1 MRKIFFLTA
10 LMMMILTTT
19 VFAEEEPAATPE
31 PAEDGPYVY
40 TSEDFQYSITCPF
53 KPVAVI
59 QNPWEDPERRGEMLV
74 FVHEG
79 FDILYAY
86 KIQVNAFDTTQVPDF
101 NKGSVAAIGDY
112 LIALKNDGGYST
124 ADLVNITKNNKGVT
138 AVTAD
143 KIEVINKETGEVEGE
158 FVADQRYVYT
168 YFRSPEGRCIGIQLM
183 SANLSKQYIDTYRYS
198 VSTFKDNSSAKDF
211 KKDKKSKDKDK
222 KAKDKK
228 DKDKK
233 SKDKAKDKKS
243 KDKKSEDKPDDKK

>member
-10 LMMMILTTT
+10 LLMMILTTT
-19 VFAEEEPAATPE
+19 AFAEEEPAVDPTESTP
-31 PAEDGPYVY
+31 AVEDGPYVY
-40 TSEDFQYSITCPF
+40 TSEDFKYTITCPI
-53 KPVAVI
+53 KPLAVI
-59 QNPWEDPERRGEMLV
+59 QNPWQEPERRGEMLV
-74 FVHEG
+74 FAYEG

-86 KIQVNAFDTTQVPDF
+86 KIQVNAFDTNQVPDF

-112 LIALKNDGGYST
+112 LTALKNEGGYST

-143 KIEVINKETGEVEGE
+143 KIEVVNKETGEVEGE
-158 FVADQRYVYT
+158 FVADRQFVYT
-168 YFRSPEGRCIGIQLM
+168 YFRSPEGRCIGIQLI

-198 VSTFKDNSSAKDF
+198 VASFKDNSSAKDL

-228 DKDKK
+228 DKSKDKAKDK
-233 SKDKAKDKKS
+233 SKDKAKDKK
-243 KDKKSEDKPDDKK
+243 